1 MFGLIDAKEFNVLIL
16 IPVFSDQQSEF
27 YDPNSRKRWTITR
40 PNALDKYVNYNNT
53 TIPYHIT

>member
-1 MFGLIDAKEFNVLIL
+1 VFGLIDAKEFNVLIL

-27 YDPNSRKRWTITR
+27 YDPNSRKRSKITR